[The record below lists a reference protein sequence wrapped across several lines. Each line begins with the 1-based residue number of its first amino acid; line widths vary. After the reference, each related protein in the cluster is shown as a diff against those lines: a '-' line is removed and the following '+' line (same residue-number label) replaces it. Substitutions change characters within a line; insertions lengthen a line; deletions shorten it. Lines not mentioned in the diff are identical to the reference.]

1 MRDDAPRTFSRI
13 GGHVA
18 LDLLNTVEWRL
29 DPQRAIED
37 LPDYESVLAW
47 AQQSETSPATKS
59 LTCSAWHPPSR
70 GYQQLSTV
78 DSSNSARRPTKP
90 SSTIRPRPSMN

>member
-70 GYQQLSTV
+70 GY
-78 DSSNSARRPTKP
+78 
-90 SSTIRPRPSMN
+90 